1 MKVKKLLINN
11 FLSLEFIEKFSLI
24 HVKKTTQLRSD
35 SIQVC
40 AENLRPGKEKNIKI
54 RAELMKRVDRV

>member
-1 MKVKKLLINN
+1 MSKRLL
-11 FLSLEFIEKFSLI
+11 
-24 HVKKTTQLRSD
+24 TQLRSD

-54 RAELMKRVDRV
+54 SAELMKRVDRVYVCIAN